1 MSKAIV
7 VLSGGLD
14 STTALYWALK
24 NYDEVDA
31 VSVNYGQRH
40 SIELEYASATC
51 NALGVRHDVLEAG
64 SLGLV
69 LSGSALTDNVEVP
82 HGHYEDESMRSTVVP
97 NRNAI
102 LLNLVAGIAVA
113 RGAQAIV
120 TGVHAGDHAIYPDC
134 RPEFIEAMRSLLAV
148 ANYEPVAVEAPFLTS
163 SKAEIASIGDFLGV
177 DFTKTYSCYEGGR
190 EHCGQCGTC
199 VERVEA
205 FELAGVADPTH
216 YAS

>member
-40 SIELEYASATC
+40 AIELDYARATC
-51 NALGVRHDVLEAG
+51 EALGVRHDVLEAG

-69 LSGSALTDNVEVP
+69 LSGSALTDNLEVP

-113 RGAQAIV
+113 RGAEAIV

-134 RPEFIEAMRSLLAV
+134 RPEFIEAMRSLLKV
-148 ANYEPVAVEAPFLTS
+148 ANYKPVAVEAPFIRS
-163 SKAEIASIGDFLGV
+163 SKADIVSAGDFLGV
-177 DFTKTYSCYEGGR
+177 DFTQTYSCYEGGQ

-205 FELAGVADPTH
+205 FALAGVKDPTR
-216 YAS
+216 YVS